1 MSGLPLFNEAN
12 NSPFLAGDSSG
23 SLVLAS
29 LLADSVSITKSL
41 TVGKPGDQRTN
52 TQLQADGAVM
62 EVWVPI
68 YLQKEVF
75 ILGGLSLVGNLDIL
89 GNLEVHGEITVDAV
103 GPAGPL
109 APPAGNISASR
120 NLEVAGT
127 SDLEGVVTVGTGDAT
142 GLLIVGAP
150 PASASANRGISANGS
165 TGTLTVSDDLLVG
178 TLGAAGTVTITL
190 GNNPA
195 QASTINIGSSNAGTT
210 VDIIPEDA
218 GAAGAVNIGTD
229 PVQCNV
235 GFFGEAPTP
244 QLDTGVG
251 AAAFDAGTSNIVN
264 DTATFGGYTVGQMVE
279 ALQTYGLLA

>member
-1 MSGLPLFNEAN
+1 MSGLPLFNETN

-29 LLADSVSITKSL
+29 LLANSVSITKSL
-41 TVGKPGDQRTN
+41 TVGKPGDQRNSTILLN
-52 TQLQADGAVM
+52 DGAVM
-62 EVWVPI
+62 EVWVPV

-75 ILGGLSLVGNLDIL
+75 ILGGLSISGNLDIL
-89 GNLEVHGEITVDAV
+89 GDLLVHGEIIVDAV
-103 GPAGPL
+103 GPTGAL
-109 APPAGNISASR
+109 LPPAGNISASR
-120 NLEVAGT
+120 NLEIGGT
-127 SDLEGVVTVGTGDAT
+127 SNLEGLVTVGTGDAT
-142 GLLIVGAP
+142 GLLIVGAQ
-150 PASASANRGISANGS
+150 PASASANRGVSADGS

-178 TLGAAGTVTITL
+178 TLGAAGSVSIFL

-195 QASTINIGSSNAGTT
+195 QASTINIGSSNAGTN

-244 QLDTGVG
+244 QLDTGVA
-251 AAAFDAGTSNIVN
+251 AAAFDAQTSAIVN
-264 DTATFGGYTVGQMVE
+264 DSATFGGYTVGQMVQ

>member
-62 EVWVPI
+62 EVWVPV

-75 ILGGLSLVGNLDIL
+75 ILGGLSLIGNLDIL
-89 GNLEVHGEITVDAV
+89 GNLSVHGQITVDAV
-103 GPAGPL
+103 GPAGVL
-109 APPAGNISASR
+109 APPAGNITASR
-120 NLEVAGT
+120 NLEVTGT
-127 SDLEGVVTVGTGDAT
+127 SDLEGIVTVGTGDAT
-142 GLLIVGAP
+142 GLLIVGAQ
-150 PASASANRGISANGS
+150 PASASANRGVSADGT
-165 TGTLTVSDDLLVG
+165 TGTLTASDDLIVG
-178 TLGAAGTVTITL
+178 TLGAAGIVSITL

-195 QASTINIGSSNAGTT
+195 QASTINIGSSNAAT
-210 VDIIPEDA
+210 VVNLIPEDA
-218 GAAGAVNIGTD
+218 GAAGELNIGTNTTL
-229 PVQCNV
+229 CNV
-235 GFFGEAPTP
+235 GFFGQTAQI

-251 AAAFDAGTSNIVN
+251 AAAFAAGTSAIAD
-264 DTATFGGYTVGQMVE
+264 DTATFGGYTVGQMVQ
-279 ALQTYGLLA
+279 ALQDYGLLA